1 MLKKHFCYGEFDMAA
16 ERIAEIRRTTKETD
30 ITVKL
35 NLDGTGKC
43 SADTGIG
50 FFDHMLDGFL
60 R

>member
-1 MLKKHFCYGEFDMAA
+1 MTA

-35 NLDGTGKC
+35 NLESVSSTTCWTGSPGTGC
-43 SADTGIG
+43 LI
-50 FFDHMLDGFL
+50 L